1 MQTLRGDVVA
11 AGREKR
17 SPRVVCVNLWGD
29 QVVRLDRRAAAHE
42 RSRSAELRHLL
53 AVHLDDDRGEAA

>member
-1 MQTLRGDVVA
+1 VA